1 MYRLGMR
8 LTLRS
13 GREPFVR
20 LLVTAVAVAIGVTI
34 MLGVLADFNAFKTT
48 NNRPAWEQTQGQIL
62 TSDYASKPNSELWNY
77 SNDVYQGQTIERLD
91 VAALGPGAPV
101 PPGVAKLPAS
111 GQYYAS
117 PALAALIRSVP
128 ADELAD
134 RFPGRLAGTIGQKAL
149 TGPQELVVY
158 VGYSPSALATMPAT
172 TLVSNISTATGK
184 NIWTAYFRDAF
195 VVGAIAFIF
204 PILILVGTATRLAA
218 SRREER
224 YAALRLVGATNRQI
238 GIISSVDA
246 AVSALI
252 GTLLGIAFFTL
263 LQPLLADS
271 AITSAKYFSDE
282 VTPTA
287 AGYLIVLIGV
297 PAASAIAALLALR
310 RIRISPLGVS
320 RRVTPPPPSA
330 WRVAPLVAGLV
341 LFMFGVAS
349 TNHNHIGPG
358 VLFGLIVILV
368 GLVVGGPWLTAE
380 GGRLLRWFWSGAS
393 PLLASRRLTDN
404 PKVAFRSVS
413 GLVLAVFLGTVVA
426 GILPAVE
433 YISASPRASALSNV
447 LLDGFT
453 SSPVCGN
460 DANCSGGNPA
470 PVNPLAG
477 SANELQ
483 RIGLEGLPPQS
494 AKTLLAGLGAFSGA
508 KVVPIY
514 SPSQEP
520 PTKPT
525 GQGGGQGNQGGGNG
539 PGGNGPG
546 GNGPGGNGPGGNG
559 PGGNGNGNVIQ
570 EGNGPGNGM
579 ISCAG
584 LRELAVLGQCAP
596 GRTEVS
602 VPAGNLFD
610 DNPQFSTQPI
620 ANASS
625 PAVSPN
631 VSGLYL
637 QAVLVKADSA
647 ATLEKVRTYLD
658 THSALSQ
665 SGTAARTFGE
675 AVQSRA
681 IIADT
686 VERLIYTAVVLTLIV
701 AGCSLAVSVGGS
713 LVERKRPFTLLRVT
727 GTQVATLYRVVL
739 LEAMLPL
746 IGATIIAAGVAYGIA
761 VLTVGAIA
769 PAGTPVPVPGH
780 TYFLTMGAGL
790 LAAVL
795 VIISS
800 LPLLRRI
807 TGAASVRFE

>member
-368 GLVVGGPWLTAE
+368 GLVVGGPWLTAK

-460 DANCSGGNPA
+460 DANCSGGNPT

-525 GQGGGQGNQGGGNG
+525 GQGGGQGNQG
-539 PGGNGPG
+539 
-546 GNGPGGNGPGGNG
+546 GGNGPGGNG

>member
-460 DANCSGGNPA
+460 DANCSGGNPT

-525 GQGGGQGNQGGGNG
+525 GQGGGQGNQG
-539 PGGNGPG
+539 
-546 GNGPGGNGPGGNG
+546 GGNGPGGNG

>member
-349 TNHNHIGPG
+349 TNHSHIGPG

-460 DANCSGGNPA
+460 DANCSGGNPT

-525 GQGGGQGNQGGGNG
+525 GQGGGQGNQG
-539 PGGNGPG
+539 
-546 GNGPGGNGPGGNG
+546 GGNGPGGNG

>member
-134 RFPGRLAGTIGQKAL
+134 RLPGRLAGTIGQKAL

-460 DANCSGGNPA
+460 DANCSGGNPT

-514 SPSQEP
+514 SPPQEP

-525 GQGGGQGNQGGGNG
+525 GQGGGQGSQG
-539 PGGNGPG
+539 
-546 GNGPGGNGPGGNG
+546 GGNG

-570 EGNGPGNGM
+570 EGNGPGNGI

-620 ANASS
+620 ASASS

>member
-1 MYRLGMR
+1 M
-8 LTLRS
+8 
-13 GREPFVR
+13 
-20 LLVTAVAVAIGVTI
+20 
-34 MLGVLADFNAFKTT
+34 
-48 NNRPAWEQTQGQIL
+48 
-62 TSDYASKPNSELWNY
+62 
-77 SNDVYQGQTIERLD
+77 
-91 VAALGPGAPV
+91 
-101 PPGVAKLPAS
+101 
-111 GQYYAS
+111 
-117 PALAALIRSVP
+117 
-128 ADELAD
+128 
-134 RFPGRLAGTIGQKAL
+134 
-149 TGPQELVVY
+149 
-158 VGYSPSALATMPAT
+158 GYSPSALATMPAT

-368 GLVVGGPWLTAE
+368 GLVVGGPWLTAA

-460 DANCSGGNPA
+460 DANCSGGNPT

-514 SPSQEP
+514 SPPQEP

-525 GQGGGQGNQGGGNG
+525 GQGGGQGNQG
-539 PGGNGPG
+539 G

>member
-1 MYRLGMR
+1 
-8 LTLRS
+8 
-13 GREPFVR
+13 
-20 LLVTAVAVAIGVTI
+20 
-34 MLGVLADFNAFKTT
+34 
-48 NNRPAWEQTQGQIL
+48 
-62 TSDYASKPNSELWNY
+62 
-77 SNDVYQGQTIERLD
+77 
-91 VAALGPGAPV
+91 
-101 PPGVAKLPAS
+101 
-111 GQYYAS
+111 
-117 PALAALIRSVP
+117 
-128 ADELAD
+128 
-134 RFPGRLAGTIGQKAL
+134 
-149 TGPQELVVY
+149 VVY

-320 RRVTPPPPSA
+320 RRVTP
-330 WRVAPLVAGLV
+330 
-341 LFMFGVAS
+341 
-349 TNHNHIGPG
+349 
-358 VLFGLIVILV
+358 
-368 GLVVGGPWLTAE
+368 
-380 GGRLLRWFWSGAS
+380 
-393 PLLASRRLTDN
+393 
-404 PKVAFRSVS
+404 
-413 GLVLAVFLGTVVA
+413 
-426 GILPAVE
+426 
-433 YISASPRASALSNV
+433 
-447 LLDGFT
+447 
-453 SSPVCGN
+453 
-460 DANCSGGNPA
+460 
-470 PVNPLAG
+470 
-477 SANELQ
+477 
-483 RIGLEGLPPQS
+483 PPQS

>member
-546 GNGPGGNGPGGNG
+546 GNG
-559 PGGNGNGNVIQ
+559 NGNVIQ

>member
-1 MYRLGMR
+1 
-8 LTLRS
+8 
-13 GREPFVR
+13 
-20 LLVTAVAVAIGVTI
+20 
-34 MLGVLADFNAFKTT
+34 
-48 NNRPAWEQTQGQIL
+48 
-62 TSDYASKPNSELWNY
+62 
-77 SNDVYQGQTIERLD
+77 
-91 VAALGPGAPV
+91 
-101 PPGVAKLPAS
+101 
-111 GQYYAS
+111 
-117 PALAALIRSVP
+117 
-128 ADELAD
+128 
-134 RFPGRLAGTIGQKAL
+134 
-149 TGPQELVVY
+149 
-158 VGYSPSALATMPAT
+158 
-172 TLVSNISTATGK
+172 
-184 NIWTAYFRDAF
+184 
-195 VVGAIAFIF
+195 
-204 PILILVGTATRLAA
+204 
-218 SRREER
+218 
-224 YAALRLVGATNRQI
+224 
-238 GIISSVDA
+238 
-246 AVSALI
+246 
-252 GTLLGIAFFTL
+252 
-263 LQPLLADS
+263 
-271 AITSAKYFSDE
+271 
-282 VTPTA
+282 
-287 AGYLIVLIGV
+287 
-297 PAASAIAALLALR
+297 
-310 RIRISPLGVS
+310 
-320 RRVTPPPPSA
+320 
-330 WRVAPLVAGLV
+330 
-341 LFMFGVAS
+341 
-349 TNHNHIGPG
+349 
-358 VLFGLIVILV
+358 
-368 GLVVGGPWLTAE
+368 
-380 GGRLLRWFWSGAS
+380 
-393 PLLASRRLTDN
+393 
-404 PKVAFRSVS
+404 
-413 GLVLAVFLGTVVA
+413 
-426 GILPAVE
+426 
-433 YISASPRASALSNV
+433 
-447 LLDGFT
+447 
-453 SSPVCGN
+453 
-460 DANCSGGNPA
+460 
-470 PVNPLAG
+470 
-477 SANELQ
+477 
-483 RIGLEGLPPQS
+483 
-494 AKTLLAGLGAFSGA
+494 
-508 KVVPIY
+508 
-514 SPSQEP
+514 
-520 PTKPT
+520 
-525 GQGGGQGNQGGGNG
+525 
-539 PGGNGPG
+539 
-546 GNGPGGNGPGGNG
+546 
-559 PGGNGNGNVIQ
+559 
-570 EGNGPGNGM
+570 M

>member
-520 PTKPT
+520 PTKPA
-525 GQGGGQGNQGGGNG
+525 GQGGGQGNQG
-539 PGGNGPG
+539 
-546 GNGPGGNGPGGNG
+546 GGNGPGGNG